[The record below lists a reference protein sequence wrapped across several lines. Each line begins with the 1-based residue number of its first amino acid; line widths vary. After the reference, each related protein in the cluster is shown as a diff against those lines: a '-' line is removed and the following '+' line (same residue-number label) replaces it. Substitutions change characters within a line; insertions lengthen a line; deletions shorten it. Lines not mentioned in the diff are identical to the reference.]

1 MALLKVEAEK
11 LSNDDLQRGVIEE
24 IVTLDDTFSL
34 LPFVRTN
41 GKAYVYNRENTISE
55 GTFLDPNAT
64 VTEGAATFT
73 QVTVPLTI
81 LAGDVDV
88 DKFLQETMG
97 DTNDQLATQIALK
110 AKALARK
117 WQSTFVNGDSGVTTQ
132 EFDGLKTLCPTG
144 SGQSITGPGAN
155 GDALTLGML
164 DELADMIPWGPDAF
178 IMNSIAIR
186 QYRNLLRTVG
196 GGTDANML
204 QLKNFD
210 RPVLTHNGIPI
221 LKNDYIAANET
232 KGVTTTTM
240 SVYAVRMNEA
250 DGLHGLFGGSS
261 AGIRVEDIGTVQN
274 KDANRIRVKWY
285 SSVALKSTLSLAR
298 FYGLTST

>member
-1 MALLKVEAEK
+1 MALLKTEAEK
-11 LSNDDLQRGVIEE
+11 LSNNDLQRGVIEE
-24 IVTLDDTFSL
+24 IVTLDDTFAL

-73 QVTVPLTI
+73 EVTTNLRI

-88 DKFLQETMG
+88 DKFLNETMS

-110 AKALARK
+110 AKALGRK
-117 WQSTFVNGDSGVTTQ
+117 WQSTFINGDNGAVAQ
-132 EFDGLKTLCPTG
+132 EFDGIKTLVESAQTIA
-144 SGQSITGPGAN
+144 STGAN
-155 GDALTLGML
+155 GDALTLTKL
-164 DELADMIPWGPDAF
+164 DELADKIPYGPDAF
-178 IMNSIAIR
+178 VMNSAMIR

-210 RPVLTHNGIPI
+210 RPILTHNGIPI
-221 LKNDYIAANET
+221 LKNDFIASDES
-232 KGVTTTTM
+232 KGTMTTG
-240 SVYAVRMNEA
+240 SSIYAVRMNED
-250 DGLHGLFGGSS
+250 DGVHGIFGGES
-261 AGIRVEDIGTVQN
+261 AGIRIENIGTVQN
-274 KDANRIRVKWY
+274 KDAWRVRVKWY
-285 SSVALKSTLSLAR
+285 SAIVMKSTLSLAR
-298 FYGLTST
+298 ASELTTS